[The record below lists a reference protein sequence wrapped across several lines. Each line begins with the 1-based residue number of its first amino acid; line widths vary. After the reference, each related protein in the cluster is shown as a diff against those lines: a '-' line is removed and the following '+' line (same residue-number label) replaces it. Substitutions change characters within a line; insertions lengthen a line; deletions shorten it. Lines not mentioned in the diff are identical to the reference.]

1 MGNKTKETTGELVRK
16 MELEELKE
24 LRETKKSLNEE
35 LLALKENASV
45 KAIRSMADFIDTSEV
60 VKEDEYT
67 VYDDDGNAVKDVNG
81 NVTTAL
87 SYNVLIG
94 DKFVPVSTKALADEL
109 QNLVYIFRIGKAST
123 TAIYCKLAMMAKDTD
138 KIKETGFDNVVDLA
152 NALLGV
158 KRDTVKQ
165 YVNSVDMFYNVTA
178 ESCTPK
184 DDVYKNVSLTN
195 LNQICGL
202 CNEKAGGDA
211 VKFAAMYVK
220 SGKITI
226 SGTLSKVK
234 ADIRALNKDIDEQ
247 TQPTQPET
255 GATQPDKGT
264 AEQNTDNATT
274 QPENGT
280 AQPDNG
286 TTTQPTMTP
295 KAQVEYYS
303 EMIADVFE
311 GTDKAEEVARL
322 LHEIELLVDALKK

>member
-1 MGNKTKETTGELVRK
+1 MSNKTKENTTVATKDFDALKAEL
-16 MELEELKE
+16 
-24 LRETKKSLNEE
+24 S
-35 LLALKENASV
+35 ALKENASV
-45 KAIRSMADFIDTSEV
+45 KAIRSMSEFIDTSDV
-60 VKEDEYT
+60 VKEDTYT
-67 VYDDDGNAVKDVNG
+67 VYDETTGKAVLDENG
-81 NVTTAL
+81 KEKTAL

-94 DKFVPVSTKALADEL
+94 DKFVPVSNKALADEL

-123 TAIYCKLAMMAKDTD
+123 TAIYCKLAMMAKDAD

-211 VKFAAMYVK
+211 VKFAAMYIK

-234 ADIRALNKDIDEQ
+234 ADIKALNKDIDEQ
-247 TQPTQPET
+247 QKSTAQS
-255 GATQPDKGT
+255 DNGT
-264 AEQNTDNATT
+264 AQSDNGTSEQNTDNGTT
-274 QPENGT
+274 QSENGT
-280 AQPDNG
+280 AQSDNG
-286 TTTQPTMTP
+286 TAEQPKATP

-322 LHEIELLVDALKK
+322 LHEIELLADSIKK

>member
-1 MGNKTKETTGELVRK
+1 MSNKTKETTAITTKEVEGLKAEL
-16 MELEELKE
+16 
-24 LRETKKSLNEE
+24 S
-35 LLALKENASV
+35 ALKENASV

-60 VKEDEYT
+60 VKEDTYT
-67 VYDDDGNAVKDVNG
+67 VYDDNGNAVLDENG
-81 NVTTAL
+81 KETTAL

-123 TAIYCKLAMMAKDTD
+123 TAIYCKLAMMAKNTD

-211 VKFAAMYVK
+211 VKFAAMYIK
-220 SGKITI
+220 SGKITV

-234 ADIRALNKDIDEQ
+234 ADIKALNKDIDEQ
-247 TQPTQPET
+247 QKTTQPE
-255 GATQPDKGT
+255 
-264 AEQNTDNATT
+264 NATAQPENSAT

-280 AQPDNG
+280 TEQPETSATQPDNS
-286 TTTQPTMTP
+286 TAEQPKATP

-303 EMIADVFE
+303 EMIADMFE
-311 GTDKAEEVARL
+311 GSDKAEEVARL
-322 LHEIELLVDALKK
+322 LHEIELLADTLAEK

>member
-1 MGNKTKETTGELVRK
+1 MSNKTKENTTVATKDFDALKAEL
-16 MELEELKE
+16 
-24 LRETKKSLNEE
+24 S
-35 LLALKENASV
+35 ALKENASV
-45 KAIRSMADFIDTSEV
+45 KAIRSMSEFIDTSDV
-60 VKEDEYT
+60 VKEDTYT
-67 VYDDDGNAVKDVNG
+67 VYDETTGKAVLDENG
-81 NVTTAL
+81 KEKTAL

-94 DKFVPVSTKALADEL
+94 DKFVPVSNKALADEL

-123 TAIYCKLAMMAKDTD
+123 TAIYCKLAMMAKDAD

-211 VKFAAMYVK
+211 VKFAAMYIK

-234 ADIRALNKDIDEQ
+234 ADIKALNKDIDEQ
-247 TQPTQPET
+247 QKSTAQS
-255 GATQPDKGT
+255 DNGT
-264 AEQNTDNATT
+264 AEQPKA
-274 QPENGT
+274 
-280 AQPDNG
+280 
-286 TTTQPTMTP
+286 TP

-322 LHEIELLVDALKK
+322 LHEIELLADSIKK